1 MHGACLSVTGLRSYT
16 WYDLYV
22 QPFHRSAEGASS
34 NVVRERT
41 EDDGILVFLR
51 EIFATKLLPCLVLL
65 CYYSVFKKNIIHSS
79 LFTLFCCSFPAIS

>member
-22 QPFHRSAEGASS
+22 QPFHHSAEGASS

-65 CYYSVFKKNIIHSS
+65 CFFYLQCFDAVGWAAGRASG
-79 LFTLFCCSFPAIS
+79 L

>member
-22 QPFHRSAEGASS
+22 QPFHRSAEGPSS